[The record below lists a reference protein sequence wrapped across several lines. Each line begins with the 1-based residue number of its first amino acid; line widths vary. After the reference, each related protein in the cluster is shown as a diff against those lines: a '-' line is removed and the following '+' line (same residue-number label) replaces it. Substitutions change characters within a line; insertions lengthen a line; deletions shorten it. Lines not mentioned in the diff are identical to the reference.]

1 MLAAQVHEELTA
13 DVQIG
18 DYIRLPFVP
27 VVKVIDKIEDK
38 GGVTFIV
45 QAGTNLPEEWKIEV
59 AVEVKTVKVV
69 QQVKQEV
76 EVVKQLVYTATPYY
90 RQVVVNSR
98 KPKTKAQR
106 RAAAIFR

>member
-1 MLAAQVHEELTA
+1 MLAAQVHEELTVDA
-13 DVQIG
+13 QIG

-45 QAGTNLPEEWKIEV
+45 QAGTNPPEEWKIEV
-59 AVEVKTVKVV
+59 EIVVEEM
-69 QQVKQEV
+69 QQVKQEQ
-76 EVVKQLVYTATPYY
+76 EVIRRLVYTATPYY

-106 RAAAIFR
+106 RAAAILR